1 MHLKRT
7 LKALTKIELV
17 FQTLQLITQII
28 RQAIFTLQ
36 TKLLTQAVANGLDTT
51 NGDIQQ
57 RSNFLSGEI
66 HLQIGTHHAFIIRD
80 QDDGHEAAS

>member
-7 LKALTKIELV
+7 YQKAQTKIELV

-36 TKLLTQAVANGLDTT
+36 TKLLTQAVANGLNTT
-51 NGDIQQ
+51 NGDIQ
-57 RSNFLSGEI
+57 
-66 HLQIGTHHAFIIRD
+66 
-80 QDDGHEAAS
+80 